1 MRSIETTAGKVF
13 KCPEMDYDLSS
24 DTAIIQEFDKG
35 NYSIIPDRIVIKETG
50 EIILY

>member
-13 KCPEMDYDLSS
+13 KYYDLSS